1 MAFGTIV
8 PGVKAALNAI
18 FKRSRAPTLGTLMPA
33 KRTAGNVM
41 LYGPI
46 LMELLAP
53 GNKGLL
59 SPGPGEDMLYS
70 GKVLLKVTRC
80 CSTTTATAAEY

>member
-1 MAFGTIV
+1 
-8 PGVKAALNAI
+8 
-18 FKRSRAPTLGTLMPA
+18 
-33 KRTAGNVM
+33 M

-46 LMELLAP
+46 LMESLAP

-70 GKVLLKVTRC
+70 GKVLLKVTV
-80 CSTTTATAAEY
+80 S